1 MKGDC
6 IAYQCTEDYISTV
19 TLQKGKMV
27 LHSHSLLTDDSETQ
41 KYVVYMYMYVY
52 IPLVIIK
59 LKCRIGHV
67 KVQSCLLIIFQYQP
81 ISLPDFGLSV

>member
-41 KYVVYMYMYVY
+41 KYVVYMYMYNMH
-52 IPLVIIK
+52 LVIIK
-59 LKCRIGHV
+59 LKCLIGHA
-67 KVQSCLLIIFQYQP
+67 KV
-81 ISLPDFGLSV
+81 